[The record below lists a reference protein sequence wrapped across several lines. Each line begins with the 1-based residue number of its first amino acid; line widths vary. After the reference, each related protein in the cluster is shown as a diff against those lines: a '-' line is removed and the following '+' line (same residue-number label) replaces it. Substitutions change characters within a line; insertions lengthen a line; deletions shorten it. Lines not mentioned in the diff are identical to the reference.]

1 MGVGVPRAVPLGAG
15 GGAWPRPAA
24 DGARGAGWSR
34 RAVPSPCNNG
44 QRNLHLL
51 PCARPR
57 VTTLLSALT
66 ADTLRITAVDSVSYT
81 AYTAGHASRAWRLGK
96 FPWEKP
102 DRGPN
107 QTDTDTLRPP
117 PRKRKLLFPHLQF
130 RVWSLESTVHMCNKL

>member
-81 AYTAGHASRAWRLGK
+81 AYTAGHASRAWGPLGK
-96 FPWEKP
+96 TGPWSE
-102 DRGPN
+102 PN
-107 QTDTDTLRPP
+107 RYRYFTTPAP
-117 PRKRKLLFPHLQF
+117 KKKIVIPSPA
-130 RVWSLESTVHMCNKL
+130 VSSLVFGIYCAYVQ